1 MPGAAPLGAAPVL
14 AEVLQ
19 QLGDLAEAVE
29 IEQRHLTPR
38 RLWRSRG
45 LVVRP
50 TQGNG
55 GMGAVR
61 QAEDH
66 VGISASAD
74 ADDFAALPPQG
85 VMGVNNGDKSR
96 RRLG

>member
-1 MPGAAPLGAAPVL
+1 L

-19 QLGDLAEAVE
+19 QLDDVAEAVE

-38 RLWRSRG
+38 LLERNRG

-66 VGISASAD
+66 VRIRASAD
-74 ADDFAALPPQG
+74 ADDCAALPPQG
-85 VMGVNNGDKSR
+85 VMGMENRDEF
-96 RRLG
+96 